1 METIGFIQ
9 IPKKLYE
16 AIEKKYYKYR
26 YKEKDAWEDGYT
38 SGIAFVLN
46 LIDGK

>member
-1 METIGFIQ
+1 MEQ
-9 IPKKLYE
+9 KLYK
-16 AIEKKYYKYR
+16 AIEKEYYKYR
-26 YKEKDAWEDGYT
+26 GKEKDEWEDGYT